1 MPVTLVNA
9 YPKRILI
16 LAEFNY
22 GGQAVIE
29 GVMMRGASHAAVAVR
44 NPRGD
49 IIIHD
54 EPLTAPIYTSAWG
67 KLPFIRGLALLWDAL
82 GLGMRSLMWS
92 ANVAIEDETD
102 VSFHG
107 PVAWG
112 TVAVAG
118 IFGIGIFFI
127 LPFLV
132 ARAADSYVP
141 STFVSHIIE
150 GVLRLALFLAYIIAI
165 GQLPDIKRVFA
176 YHGAEHMTI
185 NAYEAGAEL
194 TPPSVA
200 RFSLLHPR
208 CGTGFLLIVMVVSIF
223 VFSFIGRPNLL
234 WSIAARIVLIPV
246 IAGISYEFIRFSAKR
261 YQTNALIRLLITPSL
276 ALQRLTTRPPD
287 AGMLE
292 VAIASLTSVLSAEGR
307 LTEAPQALPTVERA
321 AA

>member
-1 MPVTLVNA
+1 M
-9 YPKRILI
+9 
-16 LAEFNY
+16 AEFNY

-29 GVMMRGASHAAVAVR
+29 GVMMRGARSAAVAVR
-44 NPRGD
+44 TPSGG
-49 IIIHD
+49 ITVHE
-54 EPLTAPIYTSAWG
+54 EPLTAPIYVSRWG

>member
-1 MPVTLVNA
+1 M
-9 YPKRILI
+9 
-16 LAEFNY
+16 AEFNY

-44 NPRGD
+44 HPGGD
-49 IIIHD
+49 IIVHD
-54 EPLTAPIYTSAWG
+54 EPLTAPIYTSHWG

-92 ANVAIEDETD
+92 ANVAIEDDTD

-112 TVAVAG
+112 TVAVAAT
-118 IFGIGIFFI
+118 FGIGIFFI

-132 ARAADSYVP
+132 ARVADNYVP
-141 STFVSHIIE
+141 SPFVSHIIE
-150 GVLRLALFLAYIIAI
+150 GALRLALFLAYIIAI
-165 GQLPDIKRVFA
+165 GQLADIKRVFA

-200 RFSLLHPR
+200 RFSLIHPR
-208 CGTGFLLIVMVVSIF
+208 CGTGFLLLVMVVSIF
-223 VFSFIGRPNLL
+223 VFSFIGRPNLV
-234 WSIAARIVLIPV
+234 WSIVARIVLIPV

-261 YQTNALIRLLITPSL
+261 YQTNALVRWLITPSL

-292 VAIASLTSVLSAEGR
+292 VAIAALTSVLRAEDR
-307 LTEAPQALPTVERA
+307 LTVAAPQAAPAAERA